1 MKRSTQ
7 QICPTGHYC
16 PGDGRRY
23 KCPAGRYADS
33 EGTVSDD
40 CLGPCD
46 RGYYCTLGS
55 DSAKQNECGSANVYC
70 RRGSP
75 RPISVTEGY
84 YGGYSGSDAFAQA
97 LWDARNTTRSVELL
111 CEPGYY
117 CQNGLKYPCP
127 PGTFG
132 WRYGMTTE
140 TCGGKCAAGF
150 YCPSYL
156 TKQPDAPEH
165 TQWPGAPH
173 VTATPFP
180 CGGVSF
186 LCPKG
191 SFYPVLVGGGNYT
204 VGGDKTNTTRT
215 GQEICQPGTYCSNG
229 IVNLCPKGRYGS
241 SSGQSVPSCTGWC
254 PPGFYCPAG
263 TSNPL
268 KCAEGYYAA
277 GAAWACSA
285 CPGVR
290 TTPLQCQDSRECCF
304 RGA

>member
-1 MKRSTQ
+1 
-7 QICPTGHYC
+7 
-16 PGDGRRY
+16 
-23 KCPAGRYADS
+23 
-33 EGTVSDD
+33 
-40 CLGPCD
+40 
-46 RGYYCTLGS
+46 
-55 DSAKQNECGSANVYC
+55 
-70 RRGSP
+70 
-75 RPISVTEGY
+75 
-84 YGGYSGSDAFAQA
+84 
-97 LWDARNTTRSVELL
+97 
-111 CEPGYY
+111 
-117 CQNGLKYPCP
+117 
-127 PGTFG
+127 
-132 WRYGMTTE
+132 MTTE